1 MIRLSVRL
9 GSGEFSDSEPGE
21 LTVPEYRVL
30 PSLQRLDG
38 VRETVVKSGTARAAV
53 ARPACKA
60 ADRSVADIIPDRD
73 GSAD

>member
-1 MIRLSVRL
+1 MMRLSVRF

-38 VRETVVKSGTARAAV
+38 GREIVVR
-53 ARPACKA
+53 
-60 ADRSVADIIPDRD
+60 RSLPIPHRSPVCEA
-73 GSAD
+73 GLPWPFPV